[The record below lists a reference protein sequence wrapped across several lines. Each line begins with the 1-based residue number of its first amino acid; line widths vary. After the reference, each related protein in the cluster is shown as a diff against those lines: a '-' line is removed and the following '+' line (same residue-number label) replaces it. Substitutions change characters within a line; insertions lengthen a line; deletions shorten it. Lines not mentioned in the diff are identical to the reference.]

1 MAKKTLCTNVK
12 TRNSVL
18 GSQRNVSN
26 FTDMQVYTSK
36 FYVYSRKILLV
47 QVDTSVIQY
56 VVECWFETRSGCWY
70 TNFYTGKR
78 LIAFT
83 QHSKLLRNKEYFAIL
98 YQDPLKLDAWML
110 CLKTVTIYF
119 YYGFLKLRMSA
130 INTLPMVIPAMK
142 NNSPVAMFPS
152 FPI

>member
-47 QVDTSVIQY
+47 QFDTSVIQY
-56 VVECWFETRSGCWY
+56 VVECWFETRSGC
-70 TNFYTGKR
+70 
-78 LIAFT
+78 
-83 QHSKLLRNKEYFAIL
+83 
-98 YQDPLKLDAWML
+98 
-110 CLKTVTIYF
+110 
-119 YYGFLKLRMSA
+119 
-130 INTLPMVIPAMK
+130 
-142 NNSPVAMFPS
+142 
-152 FPI
+152 